1 MSHEIELKGCSPT
14 PLAHYLKALGIL
26 RLVAEQKDPNAKGCW
41 RNEAFVLQS
50 SLDKESLLRFFL
62 EEYRPAPIL
71 TPWNGRG
78 GFLEGG
84 DEEKDGDDEGGGRKG
99 AQMVALYTGDV
110 HERFAGIKFALT
122 QIATNKTLSE
132 LNRSR
137 ARFKVLDKLK
147 KAKKAL
153 SDDETKEHK
162 ALELLIKTTKRDL
175 LQSLRNELS
184 GSILSWFDACQIVGE
199 KLLHAP
205 LLGTGGLDGS
215 MDFGVNY
222 LERLSQLAEV
232 IETGKPKPWADSLLE
247 QSLFQESTPFM
258 PVWIPGQF
266 APGNIGA
273 PNSSTGFAGDSRDN
287 HWDYL
292 FTLEGSILF
301 ATAATKRLQ
310 SSSDGALSYPF
321 TVRAIGSGS
330 GANMASDADPKKT
343 RAEIW
348 LPLWNKSSS
357 LDELKV
363 LFQEGR
369 TTVGRRSAKDGLDF
383 ARAVASLGV
392 DRGITEFQRYGFM
405 MRSGKSYL
413 ATPINRIATRAN
425 PAVELID
432 DLERHRFLDSLRRFS
447 RGDKSSA
454 RLAALAHQLE
464 SRLFDL
470 TRGGDRRVCQD
481 ILILLGKIQRAVSIS
496 SKAKEEIHQPIPLLS
511 SQWLIASDDA
521 SPEFRL
527 ACALAS
533 LKAVSGGSAK
543 SAEHTESVVDA
554 SAAGLP
560 MRLHFAAIK
569 LDKKRYVWD
578 NESRLAVWGEGSLTQ
593 NLNETLRCRWLA
605 AQRLSHMDK
614 PFAYGFGTNQAD
626 IAAFLAGSVDDRRI
640 SDLAQGLALL
650 KEFNSTGI
658 QTPTNR
664 HAALPNAYALL
675 KPFFVP
681 DRVLVRIGFLAE
693 DAQLPLRGEILS
705 WLTANQTQKA
715 VDWAWAR
722 LHQVGIGLPHFPQQA
737 PRAVGIDGS
746 RLLASLAFPLEF
758 GQLKNLLLTLVANE
772 VSTEKEAESSL

>member
-1 MSHEIELKGCSPT
+1 MSHEIELKGCAPT

-26 RLVAEQKDPNAKGCW
+26 RLVAEQKDPNAKGRW
-41 RNEAFVLQS
+41 RDEAFLLQS

-62 EEYRPAPIL
+62 EEYQPTPIL

-78 GFLEGG
+78 GFLEGD

-99 AQMVALYTGDV
+99 AQMVALYTGNV
-110 HERFAGIKFALT
+110 HERFADIKLALT

-147 KAKKAL
+147 KAKKVL

-162 ALELLIKTTKRDL
+162 TLELLIKTTKRDL
-175 LQSLRNELS
+175 LQSLRNDLA
-184 GSILSWFDACQIVGE
+184 GSILNWFDACQIVGE
-199 KLLHAP
+199 RLMHAP

-222 LERLSQLAEV
+222 LERLSHLVEV
-232 IETGKPKPWADSLLE
+232 LETGEPKPWANSLLE
-247 QSLFQESTPFM
+247 QSLFQESTPFI
-258 PVWIPGQF
+258 PIWIPGQF

-273 PNSSTGFAGDSRDN
+273 PNSSTGFSGDSRDN

-310 SSSDGALSYPF
+310 SASDGALSYPF
-321 TVRAIGSGS
+321 TVKAIGSGS
-330 GANMASDADPKKT
+330 GANSAPDVDPKKT

-357 LDELKV
+357 LDELRI

-369 TTVGRRSAKDGLDF
+369 TTVGRKPAKDGLDF

-413 ATPINRIATRAN
+413 ATPISRIATRAN
-425 PAVELID
+425 PSAELIN
-432 DLERHRFLDSLRRFS
+432 DLERNRFLDSLRRFARS
-447 RGDKSSA
+447 DKASA
-454 RLAALAHQLE
+454 RLASLAHQLE
-464 SRLFDL
+464 NRLFDL
-470 TRGGDRRVCQD
+470 TRGADRRVCQD
-481 ILILLGKIQRAVSIS
+481 ILMLLGKIQRTVSIS

-511 SQWLIASDDA
+511 SQWLMASDDA
-521 SPEFRL
+521 SSEFRL
-527 ACALAS
+527 ACALAG
-533 LKAVSGGSAK
+533 LKAVGGGAKK
-543 SAEHTESVVDA
+543 SALQESPTESIVEA
-554 SAAGLP
+554 SAGLP
-560 MRLHFAAIK
+560 MRLHFAGIK

-593 NLNETLRCRWLA
+593 NLNETLRCRWLT
-605 AQRLSHMDK
+605 AQRLSHADK
-614 PFAYGFGTNQAD
+614 PFAYGVGANQAD
-626 IAAFLAGSVDDRRI
+626 IAAFLAGSVDDLRI

-650 KEFNSTGI
+650 KEFNST
-658 QTPTNR
+658 
-664 HAALPNAYALL
+664 
-675 KPFFVP
+675 
-681 DRVLVRIGFLAE
+681 DRKSVV
-693 DAQLPLRGEILS
+693 
-705 WLTANQTQKA
+705 
-715 VDWAWAR
+715 
-722 LHQVGIGLPHFPQQA
+722 
-737 PRAVGIDGS
+737 
-746 RLLASLAFPLEF
+746 
-758 GQLKNLLLTLVANE
+758 
-772 VSTEKEAESSL
+772 

>member
-1 MSHEIELKGCSPT
+1 MSHKIELKGCAPT

-41 RNEAFVLQS
+41 RDEAFVLQS

-62 EEYRPAPIL
+62 DQYRPTPI
-71 TPWNGRG
+71 TAPWNGG
-78 GFLEGG
+78 SGFYFQEGKTSAVDPETG
-84 DEEKDGDDEGGGRKG
+84 KKLKTGVRDQATEATRTVD
-99 AQMVALYTGDV
+99 ALINSGC
-110 HERFAGIKFALT
+110 ERFAIYRDLLT
-122 QIATNKTLSE
+122 QIRKL
-132 LNRSR
+132 
-137 ARFKVLDKLK
+137 LDEADCQESP
-147 KAKKAL
+147 KAEAK
-153 SDDETKEHK
+153 
-162 ALELLIKTTKRDL
+162 ELLLQTFRNTFPDTFLAWLDAVLLLGTDKTGAI
-175 LQSLRNELS
+175 QPY
-184 GSILSWFDACQIVGE
+184 FP
-199 KLLHAP
+199 P
-205 LLGTGGLDGS
+205 LLGTGGNDGNLDFTNNFMQRQLQLFDPLTGQATPS
-215 MDFGVNY
+215 N
-222 LERLSQLAEV
+222 EAWLSN
-232 IETGKPKPWADSLLE
+232 
-247 QSLFQESTPFM
+247 SLFADATPQM
-258 PVWIPGQF
+258 HKDAAIGQF
-266 APGNIGA
+266 FPGNAGGPNATAGFEAKSLINPWDFVLMLEGA
-273 PNSSTGFAGDSRDN
+273 LLFAANTTRRLQQDKNSS
-287 HWDYL
+287 
-292 FTLEGSILF
+292 
-301 ATAATKRLQ
+301 
-310 SSSDGALSYPF
+310 LSYPF
-321 TVRAIGSGS
+321 TVRMAGGGS
-330 GANMASDADPKKT
+330 GASNQNDETDSHD
-343 RAEIW
+343 EIW
-348 LPLWNKSSS
+348 LPIWCQATQLT
-357 LDELKV
+357 ELNA

-369 TTVGRRSAKDGLDF
+369 ATVGHRPARDGLDF

-722 LHQVGIGLPHFPQQA
+722 LHQVGIGLPHFPQPA

-772 VSTEKEAESSL
+772 VSTQKEAESSL